1 MVPGG
6 WGVHLDPSRA
16 RAKPRETREDPPMSE
31 AAPWYLP
38 VRDEVDVFTA
48 AFACRLP
55 VLLKGPTGCGKTRFV
70 EYMAHRLLGPG
81 SGHDGEVQRVRGETP
96 PLVTV
101 ACHEDL
107 TGSDLVGRYLIQGD
121 ETIWIDG
128 PLTQSVRRGSICYL
142 DEVVEARKD
151 TIVLIHPLTDHRRIL
166 PIDKRGEILE
176 AHPDFLL
183 VISYNPGYQSV
194 LKDLKHST
202 RQRFVSLE
210 FDYPPRDREAE
221 IIRHESGVDADTA
234 LSLATLGEKVRTLRG
249 SGLGE
254 GVSTR
259 LLVYAGQL
267 VARGLAPRRACT
279 VAVTNSRTDDPEM
292 LRSVG
297 ELVSALFAGDSG
309 EGGGLGTGGTAR

>member
-1 MVPGG
+1 MSSP
-6 WGVHLDPSRA
+6 D
-16 RAKPRETREDPPMSE
+16 ED
-31 AAPWYLP
+31 APYYLP
-38 VRDEVDVFTA
+38 IHDEVEVFTHA
-48 AFACRLP
+48 HACRLP

-70 EYMAHRLLGPG
+70 EYMAHQLKGP
-81 SGHDGEVQRVRGETP
+81 STGEGDS
-96 PLVTV
+96 LVTV

-121 ETIWIDG
+121 ETVWIDG
-128 PLTQSVRRGSICYL
+128 PLTQSVRRGAICYL

-166 PIDKRGEILE
+166 PIDRRGEVLE
-176 AHPDFLL
+176 AHPDFML
-183 VISYNPGYQSV
+183 VVSYNPGYQSV

-221 IIRHESGVDADTA
+221 IIEHESGVDADTA
-234 LSLATLGEKVRTLRG
+234 LTLATLGEKVRALRG

-267 VARGLAPRRACT
+267 IMKGVPARRACT
-279 VAVTNSRTDDPEM
+279 VAVTNSLTDDPEM
-292 LRSVG
+292 LRA
-297 ELVSALFAGDSG
+297 VSEVVTALFA
-309 EGGGLGTGGTAR
+309 

>member
-1 MVPGG
+1 M
-6 WGVHLDPSRA
+6 
-16 RAKPRETREDPPMSE
+16 
-31 AAPWYLP
+31 AADHGSDAPFYLP
-38 VRDEVDVFTA
+38 IRDEIDVFEQA
-48 AFACRLP
+48 YACRLP

-70 EYMAHRLLGPG
+70 EYMATRLLKRAGGDARPA
-81 SGHDGEVQRVRGETP
+81 
-96 PLVTV
+96 LITV

-107 TGSDLVGRYLIQGD
+107 TGSDLVGRYLIQGAD
-121 ETIWIDG
+121 TVWIDG
-128 PLTQSVRRGSICYL
+128 PLTQAVRTGAICYL

-166 PIDKRGEILE
+166 PIDKRGETLT
-176 AHPDFLL
+176 AHDDFLL

-221 IIRHESGVDADTA
+221 IVRHESGVDLETA
-234 LSLATLGEKVRTLRG
+234 LLLATLGEKIRTLRG
-249 SGLGE
+249 AGLGE

-267 VARGLAPRRACT
+267 VARGLSPRRACT
-279 VAVTNSRTDDPEM
+279 VAVTNSLTDDAEM
-292 LRSVG
+292 IRSVG
-297 ELVSALFAGDSG
+297 ELVSALFPPA
-309 EGGGLGTGGTAR
+309 